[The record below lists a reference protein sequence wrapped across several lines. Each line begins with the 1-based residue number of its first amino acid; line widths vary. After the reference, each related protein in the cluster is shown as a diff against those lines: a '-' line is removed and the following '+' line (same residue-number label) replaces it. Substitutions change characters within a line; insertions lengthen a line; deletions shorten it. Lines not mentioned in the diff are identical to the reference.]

1 VLKNDITKWRHHVI
15 ISRAR
20 YDAIREHIKLGTV
33 AFPHDLT
40 IKERNFYRSE
50 VDRVRKELGFSKSSL
65 KASRDALLREKTEI
79 LTGAAPSAKDMEA
92 IIEAPR

>member
-1 VLKNDITKWRHHVI
+1 
-15 ISRAR
+15 
-20 YDAIREHIKLGTV
+20 
-33 AFPHDLT
+33 LT
-40 IKERNFYRSE
+40 IKERDFYRSE
-50 VDRVRKELGFSKSSL
+50 IDRVRKELGFSKSSL